1 MLLMPT
7 SCGPGPPVDDDAAV
21 DLSLTPHEQCA
32 RIRLRTLTQTQSQIQ
47 IQSQTRTQFQA
58 PISPSTGIPRW
69 LLMLLMLFVIVAQ
82 TPQRQVAA
90 EKSKHCEYFQ
100 QSIYLNIYLYI
111 YPFVYL
117 SINTVSVCFLM
128 LV

>member
-21 DLSLTPHEQCA
+21 DLSLTPHERCV
-32 RIRLRTLTQTQSQIQ
+32 RTLTQTQTQTRAQIQ
-47 IQSQTRTQFQA
+47 IETPS
-58 PISPSTGIPRW
+58 SPTTGIPRW

-90 EKSKHCEYFQ
+90 EKSKHSNAKWTIDALRTFGPLPLA
-100 QSIYLNIYLYI
+100 S
-111 YPFVYL
+111 PL
-117 SINTVSVCFLM
+117 SF
-128 LV
+128 